1 MRQQEVQIN
10 AEGVIIKGNL
20 VVPQSARGIVIFAHG
35 SGSGRFSP
43 RNKLVAAV
51 LNKSNV
57 ATLLIDLLTEE
68 EEQEDEITREHRF
81 NIDLLASRLI
91 YATHFI
97 QSEDW
102 PLEISTQKITKK
114 LKVGYFG
121 ASTGAAAALVA
132 AAQLPERIEAIVS
145 RGGRPD
151 LAGEAL
157 GRVKAPTLLLVGGE
171 DYQVIDLN
179 KEALEKL
186 TQVKNKELVIIP
198 GVTHLFEEPGAL
210 EDVASYAVEW
220 FKKYL

>member
-1 MRQQEVQIN
+1 MNEVQIS

-43 RNKLVAAV
+43 RNKLVADV

-68 EEQEDEITREHRF
+68 EEQEDEVTREHRF
-81 NIDLLASRLI
+81 NIDLLASRLV

-132 AAQLPERIEAIVS
+132 AAQLPERIEAVVS

-179 KEALEKL
+179 KKALEKL

-198 GVTHLFEEPGAL
+198 GATHLFEEPGAL